1 MGLLHQVL
9 AEIEAAE
16 GPLTV
21 NELGHRLDVDTSALV
36 PMIEF
41 WVRKGRL
48 RDEDTAVAEESVCA
62 IGDCGATCAGTNSCV
77 YTARMPRSYSLPSV
91 NGKRKA

>member
-9 AEIEAAE
+9 AEIEAAD

-21 NELGHRLDVDTSALV
+21 NELSRRLGVDASALA

-48 RDEDTAVAEESVCA
+48 RDEDTAVAEEAACA
-62 IGDCGATCAGTNSCV
+62 AGACGATCAGTNNCV
-77 YTARMPRSYSLPSV
+77 YVARMPRSYTPT
-91 NGKRKA
+91 K

>member
-9 AEIEAAE
+9 AEIETAE

-21 NELGHRLDVDTSALV
+21 NELGHRLDVATSALL

-48 RDEDTAVAEESVCA
+48 RDEDTAVSEESTCA
-62 IGDCGATCAGTNSCV
+62 TGNCGTSCAGTNACLYV
-77 YTARMPRSYSLPSV
+77 ARMPRSYAPSSTKK
-91 NGKRKA
+91 NI

>member
-9 AEIEAAE
+9 DEIEAANS
-16 GPLTV
+16 PLTV
-21 NELGHRLDVDTSALV
+21 NELGYRLDVDASALL

-48 RDEDTAVAEESVCA
+48 RDEDTAVTEESTCA
-62 IGDCGATCAGTNSCV
+62 AGACGTTCAGTNSCV
-77 YTARMPRSYSLPSV
+77 YVARMPRSYAPT
-91 NGKRKA
+91 K

>member
-9 AEIEAAE
+9 DEIEAAD

-21 NELGHRLDVDTSALV
+21 NELGHRLDVDASALL

-48 RDEDTAVAEESVCA
+48 RDEDTAVTGETSCTT
-62 IGDCGATCAGTNSCV
+62 GNCGTSCAGADACLYV
-77 YTARMPRSYSLPSV
+77 ARMPRSYTP
-91 NGKRKA
+91 RK

>member
-9 AEIEAAE
+9 DEIEAAN

-21 NELGHRLDVDTSALV
+21 NELGRRLDVDASALA

-48 RDEDTAVAEESVCA
+48 RDEDTAVTEEAACA
-62 IGDCGATCAGTNSCV
+62 TGACGTTCAGANSCV
-77 YTARMPRSYSLPSV
+77 YIARMPHSYTP
-91 NGKRKA
+91 NK